1 LAGIEAGRAPALA
14 QAASLSKEISQA
26 IKQAFTNSITQI
38 YRDAIWLVALSFALV
53 LFGLPEI
60 PLRKTNRDAPVISE

>member
-1 LAGIEAGRAPALA
+1 KAVG
-14 QAASLSKEISQA
+14 LSNDINQA

-38 YRDAIWLVALSFALV
+38 YRDAIWLVVVSFLLV
-53 LFGLPEI
+53 LFGLPEV